1 MNDREKVLTILV
13 VSFMVCLVITI
24 GALIAKDQENQK
36 YKAIMDVACTK
47 TYNAAHCQTGVDIL
61 MNMSPK
67 EIKNYGSFD
76 F

>member
-1 MNDREKVLTILV
+1 MNDREKTLTT
-13 VSFMVCLVITI
+13 FLVIAI
-24 GALIAKDQENQK
+24 VGIIAIAGALIAKDQENQK

-67 EIKNYGSFD
+67 EIKNYGTFD

>member
-1 MNDREKVLTILV
+1 MNNREKVLTT
-13 VSFMVCLVITI
+13 FLVIAIMVIIAIT